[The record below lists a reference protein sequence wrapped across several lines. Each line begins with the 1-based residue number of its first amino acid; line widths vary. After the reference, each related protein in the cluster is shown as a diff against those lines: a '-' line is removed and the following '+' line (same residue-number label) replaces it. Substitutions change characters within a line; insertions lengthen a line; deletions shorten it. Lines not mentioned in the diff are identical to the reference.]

1 MMELLINAGIGAV
14 KPELFLVFATLLLLI
29 YGLYAKPKAGG
40 AFLALPI
47 FVLAVAGYMVLCPS
61 ALVGS
66 FLNGMF
72 VSNAFTVFA
81 KILILLSGGL
91 VLMLSSGFLK
101 EEGGRPFEFIIL
113 VLFSMLG
120 MMLMVSAGD
129 FLALYMSLEMSSLA
143 LYVLA
148 SFNRDNAKSGEAGLK
163 YFVLGSL
170 ASGMLLFGMSLIYG
184 FAGSVNFAAIG
195 ELLAAGAPISKGVI
209 LGLVLVMVGFC
220 FKLSAVPFHM
230 WTPDVYEGSP
240 TPVTAFFATA
250 PKIAALALFTSVL
263 LEPFAHAFHEWQQV
277 VVFVSLLSM
286 FVGALGAIM
295 QTNIKRLL
303 AYSSIGHVG
312 FMLMGLAAGNQAGVQ
327 AMLIYLSVYIFMS
340 VAMFGCVLLMR
351 RGGVAVENIKDL
363 SGLSQTSPALAI
375 AISIC
380 IFSMAGIP
388 PMAGFFGKFYV
399 VLAAISANLTWLAVA
414 GVISSVIACY
424 YYLKIIKTMYFDE
437 PAPAFDAGSSFAVR
451 AVIIIGTTVTM
462 LFFLVPTQLV
472 EFAKIAASAL
482 VK

>member
-1 MMELLINAGIGAV
+1 MIDALINVGIGAV
-14 KPELFLVFATLLLLI
+14 KPELFLVFSTLLLLV
-29 YGLYAKPKAGG
+29 YGLYANPKAGG
-40 AFLALPI
+40 VFLALPI
-47 FVLAVAGYMVLCPS
+47 FVLALVGYMVLCKTAP
-61 ALVGS
+61 VGT

-91 VLMLSSGFLK
+91 VLLLSSGFMR
-101 EEGGRPFEFIIL
+101 EDGGRPFEFIIL
-113 VLFSMLG
+113 VLFSILG
-120 MMLMVSAGD
+120 MMLMVSAGNL
-129 FLALYMSLEMSSLA
+129 LALYMSLEMSSLA

-148 SFNRDNAKSGEAGLK
+148 SFSRDNAKSNEAGLK

-184 FAGSVNFAAIG
+184 FAGSINFADFGTLFSAG
-195 ELLAAGAPISKGVI
+195 EPISKGVI
-209 LGLVLVMVGFC
+209 LGLVLVIVGFC

-230 WTPDVYEGSP
+230 WTPDVYEGAP

-250 PKIAALALFTSVL
+250 PKIAALALFTRVL
-263 LEPFAHAFHEWQQV
+263 LEPFAHAISQWQQV
-277 VVFVSLLSM
+277 VIFVSLASM
-286 FVGALGAIM
+286 LVGALGAIM

-312 FMLMGLAAGNQAGVQ
+312 FMLMGLAAGNLAGVQ

-340 VAMFGCVLLMR
+340 VGMFGAVLLMR
-351 RGGVAVENIKDL
+351 RDGQAVENIKDL
-363 SGLSQTSPALAI
+363 SGLSQTNSALAI
-375 AISIC
+375 AVSIC

-399 VLAAISANLTWLAVA
+399 VLAAIQANLTWLAVA
-414 GVISSVIACY
+414 GVVSSVVACY

-437 PAPAFDAGSSFAVR
+437 PAPAFDVGSPIAVR
-451 AVIIIGTTVTM
+451 AVIIIGAGVTL
-462 LFFLVPTQLV
+462 LFFLYPTPLIEV
-472 EFAKIAASAL
+472 AKLAASAL